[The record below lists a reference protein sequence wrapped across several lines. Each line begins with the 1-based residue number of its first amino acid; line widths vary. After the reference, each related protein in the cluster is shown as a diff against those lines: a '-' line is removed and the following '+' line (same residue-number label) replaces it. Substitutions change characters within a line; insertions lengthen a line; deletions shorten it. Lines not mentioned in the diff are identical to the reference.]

1 MTIDVYNTHI
11 EVYPYIKGDIPVI
24 EQMYTAQDK
33 FSGNDFPC
41 GYLIDGG
48 KLYLPRG
55 TSISKLEDVTGVK
68 ATYHGKSDEFD
79 YMSKEHSSYYDPR
92 NELQEQSI
100 AFLEDRTN
108 GNQLSLNLITGFGKG
123 NPLSMKIPCPY
134 APSGYKRMGDI
145 HPGDSVFGANG
156 KPTKVLQVFPLGIQD
171 IYRVYFSDGR
181 YSDCTDEHLW
191 NVFEDDK
198 VVKTM
203 TTLDLISLYKD
214 RRFHVSLCKPVEY
227 PHQDVVIDPY
237 TMGAQLAPISDTA
250 YIPREYM
257 YTDSNNRMELLRGLL
272 SIDSSKSF
280 MQPDNIIYK
289 TCSENL
295 LPQIRELALGL
306 GYIVDAGVFHGYC
319 VIQLIKPDNAYIDII
334 DIKKVRKEEAQC
346 ILVDA
351 PDHLYLAEDFI
362 VTHNTYCVAA
372 AVTKLSIKALIIT
385 PNDGLKLQWMYK
397 TFRKMFDY
405 QESDLCNISG
415 SAVMNSIMEDK
426 VEPADVYFV
435 NHQTL
440 QSFLSQ
446 NNGYQLQQFFKKI
459 KVGIKVYDESH
470 LDFGNILL
478 MDFFS
483 NTDRTWYL
491 TATFDRSDKSESA
504 CFKRAFQNVIPFG
517 EAESKAIKRK
527 HIIYHT
533 VNITSNISPRDRAI
547 LCAYPGFAQPIDT
560 LIPLSTG
567 GFKPLGELKIGDE
580 IFTANGKPTKVTNIW
595 EHPGEEAYEI
605 SFSDGRKSISSAQH
619 LWYVKRLS
627 WCYSDRMEALPL
639 EKIMKDY
646 KVHHPSQKDG
656 KFGYNYKIPMN
667 NVVQYPH
674 REVPIDPYILGAFIG
689 DGYCRDTY
697 LNLSN
702 IEGSP
707 KEGIVR
713 YIEHATGLRANYT
726 KSSLGRCH
734 FIKPD
739 GHLMKT
745 KEFFTGCTSELVNSI
760 AQTKHIPDD
769 YLYNDEESRWA
780 ILQGLMDTD
789 GRIQIKQFPYVCYK
803 TIEYTST
810 SKQLL
815 SDIQQL
821 CWSLGLGCGYYQD
834 TRFEKY
840 SQGYAGVL
848 AIQIDNEITPKLFR
862 YNSRKTERAQIVSTY
877 KNFKDRSMTA
887 IYDIKDL
894 NRKVDMRCIEVD
906 DPSHL
911 YLTNDYIVT
920 HNSAVKYGKYSLFM
934 DKNDTVYRTILN
946 ILKKTE
952 NVEGKTLIF
961 VPLIEGVDE
970 IVKKLK
976 RDFPQKSVTA
986 YHSKIPKDEKEEGIV
1001 KKDIIVS
1008 TIKSCGTGKDIPGLR
1023 TLICAEPIASKVVT
1037 EQLLGRLREYA
1048 PDKDTYFWD
1057 IVDRS
1062 IPPLTWWHRSRIKK
1076 IESLAKQIVNLSM

>member
-134 APSGYKRMGDI
+134 APSGYKCMGDI
-145 HPGDSVFGANG
+145 HPDDSVFGADG
-156 KPTKVLQVFPLGIQD
+156 KPTKVLQVFPLGMQD

-191 NVFEDDK
+191 NVFEDDN

-214 RRFHVSLCKPVEY
+214 HRFHVSLCKPVEY

-237 TMGAQLAPISDTA
+237 TMGTQLAPISDTA

-257 YTDSNNRMELLRGLL
+257 YTDSNSRMELLRGLL

-280 MQPDNIIYK
+280 MQPDNITYK

-334 DIKKVRKEEAQC
+334 DIKKVRREEAQC
-346 ILVDA
+346 ILVDTS
-351 PDHLYLAEDFI
+351 DHLYLAEDFI

-527 HIIYHT
+527 HVIYHT
-533 VNITSNISPRDRAI
+533 VNITSNISPRDKAI
-547 LCAYPGFAQPIDT
+547 LLSYPGF
-560 LIPLSTG
+560 
-567 GFKPLGELKIGDE
+567 
-580 IFTANGKPTKVTNIW
+580 N
-595 EHPGEEAYEI
+595 
-605 SFSDGRKSISSAQH
+605 
-619 LWYVKRLS
+619 
-627 WCYSDRMEALPL
+627 
-639 EKIMKDY
+639 
-646 KVHHPSQKDG
+646 
-656 KFGYNYKIPMN
+656 
-667 NVVQYPH
+667 
-674 REVPIDPYILGAFIG
+674 
-689 DGYCRDTY
+689 
-697 LNLSN
+697 
-702 IEGSP
+702 
-707 KEGIVR
+707 
-713 YIEHATGLRANYT
+713 
-726 KSSLGRCH
+726 
-734 FIKPD
+734 
-739 GHLMKT
+739 
-745 KEFFTGCTSELVNSI
+745 
-760 AQTKHIPDD
+760 
-769 YLYNDEESRWA
+769 
-780 ILQGLMDTD
+780 
-789 GRIQIKQFPYVCYK
+789 
-803 TIEYTST
+803 
-810 SKQLL
+810 
-815 SDIQQL
+815 
-821 CWSLGLGCGYYQD
+821 
-834 TRFEKY
+834 
-840 SQGYAGVL
+840 
-848 AIQIDNEITPKLFR
+848 
-862 YNSRKTERAQIVSTY
+862 
-877 KNFKDRSMTA
+877 
-887 IYDIKDL
+887 
-894 NRKVDMRCIEVD
+894 
-906 DPSHL
+906 
-911 YLTNDYIVT
+911 
-920 HNSAVKYGKYSLFM
+920 AVKYGKYALFT

-986 YHSKIPKDEKEEGIV
+986 YHSKMPKDEKEEGIV